1 MTPAASCPPSTL
13 CQTKPQLTSI
23 TVHHAHQLIR
33 GLQTPSSNT
42 TWGKFVLLSLS
53 VGNKLPPLPSDSLCT
68 ILTPAPTLPLLFSSL
83 FRVTFLPYSL
93 FIRERQHLKAFHK
106 FLSYIPLPLHLPQT
120 HFLWLLPVTLACQV
134 CLQGFHKHCSILLRA
149 LHSLQCISDSA
160 PILL

>member
-33 GLQTPSSNT
+33 GLQTPSSNR

-53 VGNKLPPLPSDSLCT
+53 VGHKLPPLPSDSLCT
-68 ILTPAPTLPLLFSSL
+68 ILTPAPTLSLLFSSL

-106 FLSYIPLPLHLPQT
+106 FLSYIHLSPYI
-120 HFLWLLPVTLACQV
+120 FLKPIFY
-134 CLQGFHKHCSILLRA
+134 GFFLSHQHVKCAFRGFTNI
-149 LHSLQCISDSA
+149 A
-160 PILL
+160 PYF